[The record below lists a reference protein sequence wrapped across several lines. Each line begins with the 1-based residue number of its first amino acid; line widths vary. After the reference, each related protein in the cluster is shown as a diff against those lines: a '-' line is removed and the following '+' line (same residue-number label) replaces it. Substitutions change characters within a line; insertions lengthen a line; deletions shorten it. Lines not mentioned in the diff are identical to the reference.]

1 MRKNA
6 TLKDSKNL
14 ESGAGNTGSGDGAKA
29 LKRRV
34 AVDCKQWKEIVEG
47 YGIMEED
54 VKETRKKLIALQDLV
69 SLFVIKVNE

>member
-6 TLKDSKNL
+6 TLKDGKNMD
-14 ESGAGNTGSGDGAKA
+14 SAARNTGSGDGAKA
-29 LKRRV
+29 VKRRV
-34 AVDCKQWKEIVEG
+34 AVDCKQWKEIVDG

-69 SLFVIKVNE
+69 SLFVKVKV